1 MTLRQVLIAFLPT
14 GGVIDRL
21 GDNREKTREKARETL
36 VILGGLAYRAG
47 GSSVISSKSRDGKG
61 PESPIM
67 IFERFLKEGGLG
79 SKVWRTREQVGFHCP
94 FHALRLFKKR
104 KYSQAILTLVHIRRA
119 HHQFPIRPYLP
130 QLVATLEDTDAH
142 VRECARPS
150 VIELFTGRGVTDAA
164 RADLKKEM
172 TKKSVRKTIVD
183 AVLSKLVGGSANLTP
198 GGEGAEGGDAQTL
211 KGKEYTPPS
220 LMLQSRKPVVGSTSS
235 AIPTALTRAMSLPG
249 MKDPARPESRA
260 ATTEPTTPVS
270 ESAELKP
277 VYVRAVSLLFDDS
290 ARCLAL
296 DHIEPRPR
304 NRVCSHVKT
313 L

>member
-1 MTLRQVLIAFLPT
+1 MEDQRT
-14 GGVIDRL
+14 GGFPPSFSCTLLVQ
-21 GDNREKTREKARETL
+21 EK
-36 VILGGLAYRAG
+36 
-47 GSSVISSKSRDGKG
+47 
-61 PESPIM
+61 
-67 IFERFLKEGGLG
+67 
-79 SKVWRTREQVGFHCP
+79 
-94 FHALRLFKKR
+94 

-150 VIELFTGRGVTDAA
+150 VIELFTGPGVTDAA

-183 AVLSKLVGGSANLTP
+183 AVLSKLVGGSANVTP
-198 GGEGAEGGDAQTL
+198 GGDSPEGGDAQTL

-249 MKDPARPESRA
+249 MKDAARPESRA

-270 ESAELKP
+270 EGAELKP
-277 VYVRAVSLLFDDS
+277 VYVRAVSTIVVTG
-290 ARCLAL
+290 A
-296 DHIEPRPR
+296 
-304 NRVCSHVKT
+304 
-313 L
+313 